1 MNTNTYPNLIIDTPA
16 PGHYVIYG
24 HKPQPVETDEGRVVP
39 LDQCYITDGIP
50 SELLLDIIKER
61 ARITNDMGAVEVMT
75 RFNEEVGPSGPDRR
89 IIDGLNQAIEGF
101 KETTDHDPVSSF
113 KAAVLSYLKKFGATR
128 MKELTSE
135 MACSVE
141 QIKALDGQGL
151 TVGHAGWVSLS
162 DSKEGAE

>member
-1 MNTNTYPNLIIDTPA
+1 MKHTYPNLIIDTPA

-24 HKPQPVETDEGRVVP
+24 HKPQPVDTDEGRVVP

-50 SELLLDIIKER
+50 SELLMDILLER
-61 ARITNDMGAVEVMT
+61 GYLTGG
-75 RFNEEVGPSGPDRR
+75 VGFSPVADGIDDVGLNGPDRR

-162 DSKEGAE
+162 EEGAQ